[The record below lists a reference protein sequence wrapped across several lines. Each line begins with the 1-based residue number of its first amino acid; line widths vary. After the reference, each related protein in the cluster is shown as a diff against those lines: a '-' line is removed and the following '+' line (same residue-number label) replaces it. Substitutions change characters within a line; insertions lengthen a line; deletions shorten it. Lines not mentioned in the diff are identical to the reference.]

1 MNALFWSKSQRSTD
15 LFRPGRTSFISSP
28 IAINTAMNWAC
39 PGALPPALINSLS
52 SAESSRVLQRLAR
65 EILNEDFSLVPR
77 EADFEL
83 WSHKREV
90 EGYRHCVYLE
100 PNYCSTLA
108 VLVTFALPAKIIA
121 GGFGGENALRR
132 LMVTPKQVFFSSGRP
147 LLWPMTTPP
156 SNAYMQVRTDL
167 NEHLERH
174 PPHLLPR

>member
-1 MNALFWSKSQRSTD
+1 LEQVTAIYRSFQTRQD
-15 LFRPGRTSFISSP
+15 IVHFFSDRYQHGDELGL
-28 IAINTAMNWAC
+28 
-39 PGALPPALINSLS
+39 PGALPPAPINSLS